1 MSKGRPLI
9 TELSE
14 EWDEFNDKVAAA
26 RRQSVMTMPRKTV
39 SSQLVTGLFPS
50 AAARMEDG
58 ARLAGPVTTC
68 DDTGLSADRER

>member
-26 RRQSVMTMPRKTV
+26 ANKKRSSEAAIGDDNASKNSVVTTGDGTV
-39 SSQLVTGLFPS
+39 SERSRAHGGRR
-50 AAARMEDG
+50 AAGRS
-58 ARLAGPVTTC
+58 RHNL
-68 DDTGLSADRER
+68 